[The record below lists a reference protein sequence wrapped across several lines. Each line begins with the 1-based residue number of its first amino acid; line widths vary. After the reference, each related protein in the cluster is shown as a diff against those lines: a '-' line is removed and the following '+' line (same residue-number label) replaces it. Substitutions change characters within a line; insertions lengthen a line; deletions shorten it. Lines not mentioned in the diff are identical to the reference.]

1 MLDTIAMIDYPEQTA
16 LVEYHSVDGDF
27 GYLQEADNRI
37 YNNFYV
43 FMGYPSLFADGS
55 DLWPISTWRPWLT
68 SRMSV
73 PSPIALN
80 ISGDYDP
87 VTNNGTVTASFYN
100 ESTSAITARVYF
112 VITEDSLYHADP
124 NGHAW
129 HNKLA
134 RDFLPTEIG
143 EEVTINPAE
152 NVDVSRLFTID
163 PGWDENRCNI
173 VTWIQED
180 PPSRDGLQA
189 GKTRV
194 MDLVGIDEIIVH
206 DAMRPAVALMSNP
219 CSADN
224 IRFAI
229 ELPQGTE
236 YRIDIFDVLGR
247 NVHTYIAT
255 SSSDRD
261 IAQFNLNQNDNRRA
275 AAGVYLYR
283 FTSQSLNSTGK
294 IIVK

>member
-1 MLDTIAMIDYPEQTA
+1 LEYPDQTA
-16 LVEYHSVDGDF
+16 LVEYHPEFADF
-27 GYLQEADNRI
+27 GFSQEVRNRI

-43 FMGYPSLFADGS
+43 FYGYPSLFADGV

-68 SRMSV
+68 NRMNTS
-73 PSPIALN
+73 SPIVLN

-87 VTNNGTVTASFYN
+87 VTNNGTVNASFYN
-100 ESTSAITARVYF
+100 ESANAITARVYF
-112 VITEDSLYHADP
+112 VITEDSLYHLDG

-129 HNKLA
+129 HNQLA

-143 EEVTINPAE
+143 EQVTINPAQ

-163 PGWDENRCNI
+163 PAWDENRCSI

-189 GKTRV
+189 GKTKI

-206 DAMRPAVALMSNP
+206 KTARPAVALMNNP
-219 CSADN
+219 CSSDN
-224 IRFAI
+224 IRFTV

-236 YRIDIFDVLGR
+236 YRIDIFDILGR
-247 NVHTYIAT
+247 NVHTCTGI
-255 SSSDRD
+255 SESDRD
-261 IAQFNLNQNDNRRA
+261 IVQFDLNQNDNRRV

-283 FTSQSLNSTGK
+283 FTSQSVNTTGK